1 MTRKNSAM
9 ALTAQ
14 ELRNR
19 INRALRIASKS
30 HCYME
35 YPDDNHTMH
44 FLNEM
49 VYALAPEKY
58 ERMVKKHICW
68 YFGTD
73 PEDED

>member
-1 MTRKNSAM
+1 
-9 ALTAQ
+9 
-14 ELRNR
+14 
-19 INRALRIASKS
+19 
-30 HCYME
+30 ME

-58 ERMVKKHICW
+58 ERMIQNHICW